1 VKLLARWL
9 EQPHVARWYCDPEG
23 DVAWARNPPAGGS
36 QAIIR
41 WGSAEIGYLRWQRV
55 ARPTLDALGL
65 PEIPANSVDADILIG
80 SEAATG
86 QGVGPAALRAFIA
99 ETRRDPDVPMI
110 GLTTELSNTRAHRAF
125 EKAGFRIVRQYEA
138 PRLGR
143 CHLMILDLRP
153 GQRLRLP
160 EGGPDR
166 AAVGGQ
172 GSSLWRISP
181 GVAHG
186 GPRGTH
192 GRRRTES
199 GPCHLTAQESGC
211 REEIAMPSI
220 KAIEVRLHVADVAR
234 SAGFYADV
242 LGFEVVTLWPHD
254 SPHFAILS
262 RDGLRL
268 QLGRREDLSVPTSHH
283 AGTLWLDVAGLGDLY
298 STVEGKVNIE

>member
-1 VKLLARWL
+1 VTPSARRASVSLHPFTRSHVKLLARWL

-41 WGSAEIGYLRWQRV
+41 WGSAEIGYLRWRRV

-99 ETRRDPDVPMI
+99 ETSRDPDVPMI
-110 GLTTELSNTRAHRAF
+110 GLTTELSDTRAHRAF
-125 EKAGFRIVRQYEA
+125 ERAGFRIVRQYEA

-143 CHLMILDLRP
+143 CHLMILDPRP

-160 EGGPDR
+160 EGGPD
-166 AAVGGQ
+166 
-172 GSSLWRISP
+172 
-181 GVAHG
+181 
-186 GPRGTH
+186 
-192 GRRRTES
+192 
-199 GPCHLTAQESGC
+199 
-211 REEIAMPSI
+211 
-220 KAIEVRLHVADVAR
+220 
-234 SAGFYADV
+234 
-242 LGFEVVTLWPHD
+242 D

-298 STVEGKVNIE
+298 STVEGKVNIEWGPEVYSYHRREFAFKDPDGHLVILSEVTTDPPTCEND